1 MKISAVYLAS
11 VASAAEKKVPPRHP
25 IQRLNRLVEFSKEIL
40 DSGVFNHKSAKWN
53 NIWKNKFETNAGR
66 MKKNFLRGNQ
76 RCGFYDENMLPHG
89 GPETD
94 RERRDIDLERFD
106 RENPCIGIKNI
117 LTGFSKWSAR
127 YLASCSGQRSFKYQ
141 TKRMIKWDKL
151 FYEGKGLKIDSIY
164 TVYNLRNGHE
174 G

>member
-1 MKISAVYLAS
+1 
-11 VASAAEKKVPPRHP
+11 
-25 IQRLNRLVEFSKEIL
+25 
-40 DSGVFNHKSAKWN
+40 
-53 NIWKNKFETNAGR
+53 

-94 RERRDIDLERFD
+94 RERRDIHLERYD

-127 YLASCSGQRSFKYQ
+127 YLSSCSGQKNFEHQ

-151 FYEGKGLKIDSIY
+151 FYKGNGLNIDY
-164 TVYNLRNGHE
+164 L
-174 G
+174 